1 MNTSRTQI
9 INIFFLLC
17 VTTSLWSQEQFEM
30 EDIFSLQYANEIQIA
45 PDGKHI
51 VYRKMGYDIMED
63 RSVGALWIM
72 NLEGSMHQKLTSLD
86 QSENSPLW
94 SPSGDRIAFIS
105 QGKVG
110 SEIFIYWLNSGN
122 FARISQNVV

>member
-94 SPSGDRIAFIS
+94 
-105 QGKVG
+105 
-110 SEIFIYWLNSGN
+110 
-122 FARISQNVV
+122 